1 MIQNI
6 IQNIPISA
14 CSHYFLNK
22 HLPIVLVNYVSRFT
36 YNTDVI
42 VSLPHMK

>member
-6 IQNIPISA
+6 IQNIPISD
-14 CSHYFLNK
+14 SLNK
-22 HLPIVLVNYVSRFT
+22 HLPIVLVNYVSRF
-36 YNTDVI
+36 NTDVI

>member
-22 HLPIVLVNYVSRFT
+22 HLPIVLVNYVSRF
-36 YNTDVI
+36 NTDVF

>member
-22 HLPIVLVNYVSRFT
+22 HLPIVLVNYVKLV
-36 YNTDVI
+36 DLI
-42 VSLPHMK
+42 LM